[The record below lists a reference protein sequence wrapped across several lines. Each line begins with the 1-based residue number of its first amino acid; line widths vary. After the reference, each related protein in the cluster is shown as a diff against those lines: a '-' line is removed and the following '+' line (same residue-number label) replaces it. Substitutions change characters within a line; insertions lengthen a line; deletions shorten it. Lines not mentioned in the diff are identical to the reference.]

1 MHLTLCLPGLIW
13 PHAAATGQV
22 PKNLPTQA
30 IDEWLRFGNIQPCQR
45 ERSDLYRQIQS
56 YTSLLQHCQQ
66 QAGLADAPHV
76 FFASPVLQRVDMHSM
91 SVSDGSNLNLTMS
104 EAQAM
109 CQDINAFMDDD
120 LFHFVPQREYLWLVT
135 SSAAIEW
142 HLPPVCDIEGQLKF
156 MPRPQSDNR
165 KASAK
170 LQTLQAELQMFL
182 SQHPVNQQRR
192 SNKQA
197 EINGIWFWRDLAS
210 DTPLDANIPLLTDA
224 PLLQQSAN
232 TQTDAPYDW
241 SAAAA
246 WLQEQGRPEQAIL
259 WLNPLE
265 APSMFGDIW
274 GYQDAFQALNERFL
288 QPIQQA
294 LKRGELQS
302 LTIKTDGET
311 GFDLHFQTKQR
322 WAFWKRGHHFN
333 HYLQASDTE

>member
-13 PHAAATGQV
+13 PHAAATGQI

-30 IDEWLRFGNIQPCQR
+30 IDEWLRFGNIKSCER

-56 YTSLLQHCQQ
+56 YPSLLQHSQQ
-66 QAGLADAPHV
+66 QANLANTQHV

-104 EAQAM
+104 EAQTM
-109 CQDINAFMDDD
+109 CQDINAFMDDG
-120 LFHFVPQREYLWLVT
+120 LFHFVPHREYLWLVT
-135 SSAAIEW
+135 STESIEW
-142 HLPPVCDIEGQLKF
+142 YLPPVCDIEGQLKF

-182 SQHPVNQQRR
+182 SQRPVNQQRR
-192 SNKQA
+192 ANKQA

-210 DTPLDANIPLLTDA
+210 ETPLDANIPLLTDA

-232 TQTDAPYDW
+232 IQTDAPYDW
-241 SAAAA
+241 AAAAA
-246 WLQEQGRPEQAIL
+246 WLQEQGQTEQAVL
-259 WLNPLE
+259 WLNSLE

-274 GYQDAFQALNERFL
+274 GYQDEFQILNERFL
-288 QPIQQA
+288 QPIGQA
-294 LKRGELQS
+294 LKRGDLQS
-302 LTIKTDGET
+302 LTLKTDGEA
-311 GFDLHFQTKQR
+311 GFDLHFQAKQR
-322 WAFWKRGHHFN
+322 WAFWKRGHNFN